1 MKYYFSREILFTHHF
16 PRNAR
21 WYQKLGGILGVPGD
35 SGSFGGSRETQG
47 SLESLGFPWSWGL
60 WFGSHLFAIPL
71 ISRTSFISFIVR
83 SKHKKINKK
92 SSFLLKIIYLHNL
105 WYLASM
111 KTLNIRRKIIL
122 ALSFHEKMI
131 FLEGPLY

>member
-1 MKYYFSREILFTHHF
+1 MKYYFSREILFTHHI

-21 WYQKLGGILGVPGD
+21 CYQKLGGILGVPGD

-60 WFGSHLFAIPL
+60 CSGSHFFAIPL
-71 ISRTSFISFIVR
+71 ISRTSFISFIIR

-92 SSFLLKIIYLHNL
+92 VIFSIENYLLSQSMISSFYENSKHPSKNHFSIE
-105 WYLASM
+105 
-111 KTLNIRRKIIL
+111 
-122 ALSFHEKMI
+122 LS
-131 FLEGPLY
+131 